1 MIKIEKVNML
11 KIFPV
16 VTITFIGFIYA
27 LAGIHA
33 FNEILGGLV
42 TFKDFMSIIAQ
53 VATAGTLIF
62 VVYQYKA
69 TSLKNYDAQLVEEA
83 KNVVIKMN
91 EQISCL
97 AVSEQANI
105 ENFLSFTSK
114 MTNLAQDFDNYYSE
128 INSGT
133 FKKILR
139 IHWQDMYFNNFRDKV
154 SKVKVENI
162 LKNQNEI
169 KSNFSGYDAYLLT
182 EAYQE
187 SDKHSLTP
195 DYDFCMR
202 LLSNPRMNDELIS
215 TIGDLTQFI
224 NHYLDDSSLNEYMQG
239 LLSRIDG
246 RVVFPM
252 VMALHNKK
260 ST

>member
-1 MIKIEKVNML
+1 MIQIDKIKIL
-11 KIFPV
+11 KYLSIV
-16 VTITFIGFIYA
+16 AITFTGFIYV

-42 TFKDFMSIIAQ
+42 TFKDFMSIVAQ

-83 KNVVIKMN
+83 KSVVIKMN
-91 EQISCL
+91 KQIASL
-97 AVSEQANI
+97 AVSKQANI
-105 ENFLSFTSK
+105 ENLLSFTSK

-133 FKKILR
+133 FKKVLR
-139 IHWQDMYFNNFRDKV
+139 IHWQDMYFNNFRGKV
-154 SKVKVENI
+154 RKVKIENI
-162 LKNQNEI
+162 LSNQNEI

-187 SDKHSLTP
+187 SDQHSLTP
-195 DYDFCMR
+195 DYDYCMR
-202 LLSNPRMNDELIS
+202 LLSNPRMSNELIT

-224 NHYLDDSSLNEYMQG
+224 NHYLDDSALNEYMQG

-252 VMALHNKK
+252 VMALHNKNN
-260 ST
+260 